1 MKFYYVTS
9 STYHNDTLIG
19 HCGCKALLTEEP
31 QTTTDILTWD
41 NIEEYYN
48 KNGLSCNFNI
58 WFFKKGRMVSFF
70 LDRFFPRKDERDIKE
85 WKEELNIKIV
95 TTYREF
101 SPSIAEV
108 LKWHDA
114 EKAIAYLNERGLKI
128 N

>member
-19 HCGCKALLTEEP
+19 HCGCKALLAEEP

-48 KNGLSCNFNI
+48 KNGMSCKFNI
-58 WFFKKGRMVSFF
+58 WSFKKGRVVSFF
-70 LDRFFPRKDERDIKE
+70 LDRFFPRKNERDVKE

>member
-19 HCGCKALLTEEP
+19 HCRGKALLAEEP

-41 NIEEYYN
+41 NVEEYYN
-48 KNGLSCNFNI
+48 KDSLSCKFNI
-58 WFFKKGRMVSFF
+58 WHFKKGRVVSFF

-101 SPSIAEV
+101 NPSIAEV

>member
-19 HCGCKALLTEEP
+19 YCGCKALLAEEP
-31 QTTTDILTWD
+31 QTTTDILTWE
-41 NIEEYYN
+41 NVEEYYK
-48 KNGLSCNFNI
+48 KNGLSCKFNI
-58 WFFKKGRMVSFF
+58 WSFKKGRVVSFF

-114 EKAIAYLNERGLKI
+114 EKAITYLNERGLKI

>member
-19 HCGCKALLTEEP
+19 YCGGKALLVEEP

-41 NIEEYYN
+41 NVGEYYN
-48 KNGLSCNFNI
+48 KNGLSCKFNI
-58 WFFKKGRMVSFF
+58 WHFKKGRVVSFF
-70 LDRFFPRKDERDIKE
+70 FDRFFPRKDERDIKE

>member
-19 HCGCKALLTEEP
+19 HCGGKALLDEEP
-31 QTTTDILTWD
+31 QTTTDILTWK
-41 NIEEYYN
+41 NVEEYYN

-58 WFFKKGRMVSFF
+58 WHFKKGRVVSFF